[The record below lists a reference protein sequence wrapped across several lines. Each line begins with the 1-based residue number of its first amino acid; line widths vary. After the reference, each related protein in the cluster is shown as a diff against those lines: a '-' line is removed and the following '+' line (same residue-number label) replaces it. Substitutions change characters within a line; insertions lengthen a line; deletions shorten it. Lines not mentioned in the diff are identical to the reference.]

1 MAQVSRGD
9 KDAFG
14 ILVHRHVDRLYGYAL
29 RLTAT
34 PANAEDLVQETWL
47 AVWQNARRYRA
58 NKASLPTW
66 MHRIL
71 HNKFVDGKRKQPSW
85 QAALPSAQA
94 PLEQTM
100 AAAEQS
106 NALSGSTAQHP
117 QLLPRLHRLISALPE
132 NQRAALALAHM
143 QGFSNKEV
151 AHILG
156 VSVRAAES
164 MLARARRTLRQQL
177 TDELED

>member
-1 MAQVSRGD
+1 MAKVGRGD

-14 ILVHRHVDRLYGYAL
+14 ILVHRHVDRLYRYAL

-58 NKASLPTW
+58 DKASLPTW
-66 MHRIL
+66 IHRVL
-71 HNKFVDGKRKQPSW
+71 HNKFIDGRRKQQSE

-94 PLEQTM
+94 PPDQTM
-100 AAAEQS
+100 TAAEQS
-106 NALSGSTAQHP
+106 KALGGSTEQDP
-117 QLLPRLHRLISALPE
+117 QLLSRLHRLISALPE
-132 NQRAALALAHM
+132 NQRAALALAHL